1 MTPMS
6 RRRRPMPPNQS
17 RDALSHLYKGT
28 PLATAPRCSFP
39 AAPTMPP
46 VVPRIPV
53 VPVPLS
59 NLASR

>member
-1 MTPMS
+1 
-6 RRRRPMPPNQS
+6 MPSNQS
-17 RDALSHLYKGT
+17 RGALSHLYKGT
-28 PLATAPRCSFP
+28 PLATVPRCFLS

>member
-39 AAPTMPP
+39 ARPP
-46 VVPRIPV
+46 PCHPSC
-53 VPVPLS
+53 P
-59 NLASR
+59 ASL